1 MSSQD
6 YLKQAAAMLRR
17 AALERKHEADELRR
31 HLDQKGQQRHDILT
45 QKELERVRNLEDAAN
60 SDNDAERA
68 KYTHK
73 AQMVSV
79 EKGKIEKEY
88 NLQKR
93 QLDEEL
99 NNIQRSVDSINQ
111 MAQNIGG

>member
-6 YLKQAAAMLRR
+6 YLNQAAAMLRR

-31 HLDQKGQQRHDILT
+31 HLDQKGQERQDLLN
-45 QKELERVRNLEDAAN
+45 QKELERIKHLDYAAN
-60 SDNDAERA
+60 SDNDSERA
-68 KYTHK
+68 KYTHQ

-79 EKGKIEKEY
+79 EKSKIDSEY

-99 NNIQRSVDSINQ
+99 NNIQRSVDGINQ